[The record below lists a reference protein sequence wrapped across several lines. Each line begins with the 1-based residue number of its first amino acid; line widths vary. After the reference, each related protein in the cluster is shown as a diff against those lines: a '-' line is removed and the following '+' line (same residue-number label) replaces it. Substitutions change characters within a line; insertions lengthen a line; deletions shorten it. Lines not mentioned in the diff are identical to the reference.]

1 MKTKLCNDMIPKYIY
16 ENKQFILQLSFNPT
30 FFLIISLYKE
40 LCEEQYF
47 LPIFLNVLFQCVSIK
62 RKPPKILQGLI
73 DTFSITWY
81 IQNLPLNPTLLK
93 GDLQSQK
100 KSHIEK
106 EEAKDC
112 WVVIYPSKR
121 TSGGRGG
128 ILWYHYILMTN
139 IFERKSIHSCFI
151 IWWRVILM
159 LKAAFLRERKFH
171 VLLMG

>member
-1 MKTKLCNDMIPKYIY
+1 MSAYPIVQSNLFLDCFFVCGTIFSTNFSECTLSMCF
-16 ENKQFILQLSFNPT
+16 NKKS
-30 FFLIISLYKE
+30 
-40 LCEEQYF
+40 
-47 LPIFLNVLFQCVSIK
+47 
-62 RKPPKILQGLI
+62 KILQWLI

-100 KSHIEK
+100 KSHIER

-139 IFERKSIHSCFI
+139 IFEREITRESNVLRKVNSFLFHNLMKSHSDDQGSIFEGEK
-151 IWWRVILM
+151 ILRSFNGVM
-159 LKAAFLRERKFH
+159 VKCNILQCQQTT
-171 VLLMG
+171 